1 MKKSKKYFYQKNI
14 YMGMMLLFFKSLF
27 FLQGCDNK
35 VNQINKQK
43 TIEYPDGKPG
53 NYIVLSNSTIN
64 EFKLT
69 EEQLKNF
76 QYYLS
81 DEVEIKLYYQNKIEE
96 NNKPSIKDTQFVP
109 VKTLFIEKFT
119 PCVIVK
125 NIYSEEE
132 NKKKLDSLK
141 KVILKNEEKYNEKY
155 WGRKLTKVDYE
166 ILLKANTNLSE
177 ELTVPGINV
186 ENEYEID
193 VGNGITLIYDP
204 RFKFFTR
211 IERIDEK
218 QSKLKSSYSWTRFDN
233 NAGLLVDLSH
243 PTIKY
248 KNEDTLFLSGKR
260 K

>member
-1 MKKSKKYFYQKNI
+1 MKKSKKYLHGI
-14 YMGMMLLFFKSLF
+14 GLLFYISLI

-35 VNQINKQK
+35 VNKINEQK
-43 TIEYPDGKPG
+43 AIEYPDGKPG

-69 EEQLKNF
+69 DEQLKNF

-81 DEVEIKLYYQNKIEE
+81 DNLKIKLYYENKIEG

-141 KVILKNEEKYNEKY
+141 KVILKNEEKLNEKLG
-155 WGRKLTKVDYE
+155 GRKLTKEDSE

-177 ELTVPGINV
+177 EFTVPGIIV
-186 ENEYEID
+186 ENGYEID
-193 VGNGITLIYDP
+193 VGNGITLIYDS